1 MFTGLIQDV
10 GTIRKIDRRGDSAV
24 LSIASKLVKDDLQ
37 LGESIAVNGVCLTV
51 TAWDGINFTADVS
64 PESLG
69 CTTLGV
75 LWPGAKVNLERAL
88 RLCDRLGG
96 HMVSGH
102 VDCLAQVRKRYQDN
116 NALRFEFS
124 VPGSAIRYLVEKGSV
139 AIDGISLTINEVS
152 ADGFSVAII
161 PHSLEMTTLNDKKIG
176 DKVNIE
182 TDILGRYVE
191 RLLQGKAQEN
201 RPRKGL
207 RKCALRYRCSTVRAG
222 MLRQYRFKQ
231 SFHTRNIQR

>member
-24 LSIASKLVKDDLQ
+24 LIIASKLVNDDLQ

-51 TAWDGINFTADVS
+51 TAWDSSNFTADVS
-64 PESLG
+64 PESLD
-69 CTTLGV
+69 CTTLGS
-75 LWPGAKVNLERAL
+75 LHPGAEVNLERAL

-102 VDCLAQVRKRYQDN
+102 VDCIAQVRKRYHDN
-116 NALRFEFS
+116 NAERFEFF
-124 VPGSAIRYLVEKGSV
+124 VPQSSMRYLVAKGSV
-139 AIDGISLTINEVS
+139 AIDGISLTVNEVS

-161 PHSLEMTTLNDKKIG
+161 PHSLEMTTLNNKKIG

-191 RLLQGKAQEN
+191 RLLQGKGDA
-201 RPRKGL
+201 PIDGGL
-207 RKCALRYRCSTVRAG
+207 SLEFLAKNG
-222 MLRQYRFKQ
+222 FM
-231 SFHTRNIQR
+231 